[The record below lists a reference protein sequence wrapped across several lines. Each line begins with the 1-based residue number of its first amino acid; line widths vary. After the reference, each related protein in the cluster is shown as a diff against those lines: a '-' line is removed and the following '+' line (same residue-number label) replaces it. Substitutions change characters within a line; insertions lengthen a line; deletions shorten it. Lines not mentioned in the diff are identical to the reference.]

1 MTIAPPLSGGSG
13 LTGKR
18 GRTTANVC
26 ETNARETN
34 VNTAAHFM
42 FAALIRI
49 NPDDKQNSCAIS
61 VIRGGKRFFIEQRSL
76 IHRGLHR
83 FFRRLFAVR
92 EMSAFVCV
100 FGGQFFGC
108 GGGALRNPRA
118 EKGRSFILRFRI
130 SDFGLLSRPMPQF
143 AYRARNAQ
151 GGLVEGVLDCSD
163 RAVAIHQIES
173 QQCVPIRIEL
183 VGAEPKVVGR
193 NGAAQ
198 ATPTQS
204 LKIPHGQLL
213 IFTEQLAHLLQ
224 AGMTLDEGLSILQKR
239 LKQPRVQQ
247 MTRALH
253 QALVDGRSFSRA
265 LGEFPR
271 IFPPLY
277 VNLVAAGEASG
288 ALPQIL
294 LRVVKHLMQA
304 KDLRDRVQQAL
315 IYPAFL
321 ALAGAILIT
330 IFITFMVPQ
339 LTGFMSE
346 TGGALPLPT
355 RILLQI
361 HHLITGY
368 WWVGVLLVIG
378 AIIGFRAFVRTN
390 EGRIAW
396 DRFRL
401 IIPGYGRVI
410 RHRYY
415 AQFSRTLGTLMEN
428 GIPLLRALDLV
439 TEIAANRFLEEKL
452 KEVRR
457 AVIDGATLSAALQ
470 EQKLFPDLLTD
481 MMAVGEQTG
490 HFAETMQSIADVYE
504 RELDRTVA
512 VISQLIPPVIIVVI
526 AVLVGFV
533 VFSILSAVFEMTHSL
548 QFRPH

>member
-1 MTIAPPLSGGSG
+1 
-13 LTGKR
+13 
-18 GRTTANVC
+18 
-26 ETNARETN
+26 
-34 VNTAAHFM
+34 
-42 FAALIRI
+42 
-49 NPDDKQNSCAIS
+49 
-61 VIRGGKRFFIEQRSL
+61 
-76 IHRGLHR
+76 
-83 FFRRLFAVR
+83 
-92 EMSAFVCV
+92 
-100 FGGQFFGC
+100 
-108 GGGALRNPRA
+108 
-118 EKGRSFILRFRI
+118 
-130 SDFGLLSRPMPQF
+130 MPQF

-151 GGLVEGVLDCSD
+151 GGLVEGVLDCTD
-163 RAVAIHQIES
+163 RAVAIRQIEL
-173 QQCVPIRIEL
+173 QQCIPIRIDV
-183 VGAEPKVVGR
+183 VGAEPKISSRDVAEPAPAR
-193 NGAAQ
+193 
-198 ATPTQS
+198 QS

-213 IFTEQLAHLLQ
+213 VFTEQLAHLLR
-224 AGMTLDEGLSILQKR
+224 AGMTLDEGLSILEKR

-247 MTRALH
+247 MTHALH
-253 QALVDGRSFSRA
+253 QALIDGRSFSQA
-265 LGEFPR
+265 LSEFPR

-277 VNLVAAGEASG
+277 TNMVAAGEASG

-294 LRVVKHLMQA
+294 VRVVKHLMQA

-339 LTGFMSE
+339 LTGFMSQ

-355 RILLQI
+355 RILVHI
-361 HHLITGY
+361 HHAITGY
-368 WWVGVLLVIG
+368 WWIGALLGVGV
-378 AIIGFRAFVRTN
+378 IIGFRAFVRSD

-401 IIPGYGRVI
+401 VIPGYGRII

-428 GIPLLRALDLV
+428 GIPLLRSLDLV
-439 TEIAANRFLEEKL
+439 TEIAGNRFLERKL
-452 KEVRR
+452 VEVRR

-470 EQKLFPDLLTD
+470 EQRLFPDLLTD

-490 HFAETMQSIADVYE
+490 HFAETMQTIADVYE

-533 VFSILSAVFEMTHSL
+533 VYSILSAVFEMTHSL